1 MVTCRRTNRSPGQGF
16 LNKSHVGRQLYSY
29 PGVSEDKG
37 TLIDFVSPL
46 HLYLTKTWV
55 LKFDPYWH
63 FRYGHR
69 MKLLTYTAHPSLTR
83 DTRHDGPLKVPV
95 LDQNQAW
102 KRTLVCHSYFINRL
116 YMIIYF
122 LSYSAVLWNIV
133 YLNYGA
139 LFNRALDCPW
149 RSMQL
154 TAQVAAGQV
163 GEGPWSSQL
172 GNLAM
177 SYQKMRMFYLNGFY
191 ATVTK
196 LCICIHIHMYT
207 YCSISLIYIYICCI

>member
-16 LNKSHVGRQLYSY
+16 LNKSHVGRLLYSY

-55 LKFDPYWH
+55 LKVDPYWH

-83 DTRHDGPLKVPV
+83 DTRHYRPLKALV

-102 KRTLVCHSYFINRL
+102 KRTLVCHSYFINSL
-116 YMIIYF
+116 YTSYLVFIICFSHVFPGLMFIQPSYTLISGF
-122 LSYSAVLWNIV
+122 LTG
-133 YLNYGA
+133 LNF
-139 LFNRALDCPW
+139 L
-149 RSMQL
+149 
-154 TAQVAAGQV
+154 
-163 GEGPWSSQL
+163 
-172 GNLAM
+172 
-177 SYQKMRMFYLNGFY
+177 
-191 ATVTK
+191 
-196 LCICIHIHMYT
+196 T
-207 YCSISLIYIYICCI
+207 YCGWKESCTTKQMVEPP